1 MDDMFDNSN
10 SEVFTS
16 KLAVAIAGRVVEVD
30 AEEDKPEGV
39 EAIEIDQGFDTMKTS
54 FKSIISIT
62 KTLRRKKTEKRK
74 ENRERKEAEKFFR
87 NYLIEYNSQYNNNGG
102 YNLYLYI

>member
-16 KLAVAIAGRVVEVD
+16 KLALAIAGRVDV
-30 AEEDKPEGV
+30 EEDEPEGA

-62 KTLRRKKTEKRK
+62 KTLRRKTEKKK
-74 ENRERKEAEKFFR
+74 ET
-87 NYLIEYNSQYNNNGG
+87 
-102 YNLYLYI
+102 

>member
-30 AEEDKPEGV
+30 AEEDEPEGV
-39 EAIEIDQGFDTMKTS
+39 EAIEIDQGSDTMKTS
-54 FKSIISIT
+54 LKSIISIT
-62 KTLRRKKTEKRK
+62 KTLRRRSREKKRK
-74 ENRERKEAEKFFR
+74 QREK
-87 NYLIEYNSQYNNNGG
+87 IS
-102 YNLYLYI
+102 

>member
-39 EAIEIDQGFDTMKTS
+39 EAIEIDQGSDTMKTS
-54 FKSIISIT
+54 LKSIISIT
-62 KTLRRKKTEKRK
+62 KTLRRRSREKKRK
-74 ENRERKEAEKFFR
+74 QREK
-87 NYLIEYNSQYNNNGG
+87 IS
-102 YNLYLYI
+102 